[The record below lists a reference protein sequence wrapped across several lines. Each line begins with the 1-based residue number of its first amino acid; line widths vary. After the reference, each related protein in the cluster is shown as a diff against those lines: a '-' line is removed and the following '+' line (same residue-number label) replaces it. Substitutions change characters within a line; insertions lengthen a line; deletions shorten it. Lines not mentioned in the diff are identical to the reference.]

1 VKLERGIEMNRRVK
15 LAFSALLMASLACT
29 APFGFTFGNGGPR
42 TRGSGNE
49 VTISPE
55 VSGFDSLDIG
65 HTFEVDIIQSQTYSL
80 VVTVDDNIEQY
91 LVIDDSGGTL
101 TLNLE
106 ADRSYSDVTLK
117 AQISMPTLSEL
128 ELSGASKAEFTQFA
142 SSDPFDLR
150 VSGASEAKGDIEAGD
165 VTIKVSGASE
175 GHLHGEG
182 QDLLLEVSGASHV
195 DLGEFTVED
204 ATLDLSG
211 ASEVTVNVNGILN
224 VNASGASDVTYVGN
238 PILGDMETSGA
249 SSIQSGK

>member
-1 VKLERGIEMNRRVK
+1 MEMDKRIK
-15 LAFSALLMASLACT
+15 LALAAIFLASIACT
-29 APFGFTFGNGGPR
+29 APFGFTFGNGGPI

-49 VTISPE
+49 ITVSPE

-65 HTFEVDIIQSQTYSL
+65 HSFEVDIIQSQTYSL

-101 TLNLE
+101 TLNL
-106 ADRSYSDVTLK
+106 DDNRSYTNVTLR
-117 AQISMPTLSEL
+117 AQISMPKLSAL

-175 GHLHGEG
+175 VHLNGEG

-195 DLGEFTVED
+195 DLGEFTVDD

-211 ASEVTVNVNGILN
+211 ASEATVNVSGILN
-224 VNASGASDVTYVGN
+224 VDASGASGVTYFGS
-238 PILGDMETSGA
+238 PKLGDIETSGA
-249 SSIQSGK
+249 SSINSGN